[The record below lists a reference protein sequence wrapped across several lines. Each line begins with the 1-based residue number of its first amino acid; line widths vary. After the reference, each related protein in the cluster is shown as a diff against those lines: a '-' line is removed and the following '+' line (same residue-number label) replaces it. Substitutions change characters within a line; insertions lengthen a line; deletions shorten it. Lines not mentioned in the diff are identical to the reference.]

1 MDLNNINISDL
12 KEKLLQVA
20 DKKTLIKFGIGFG
33 SIILFLIIYYAV
45 LNPIV
50 KTKKVM
56 LDDMTLKQTE
66 ISTFNDEIIVFT
78 KRIKKLE
85 PKYKKNSTLF
95 HSKAEVEGLYLSL
108 SKYAGVNGLVISK
121 IGKQKPKPV
130 LKEGVSED
138 TPDKLNKN
146 NVSYY
151 KIPVNYEIRGNF
163 LGYIKF
169 KRELAR
175 SNKMNFFKIII
186 LLSLFFATIQSSFAD
201 SHDKKNIVDQAKDLA
216 NKAKEIQAKNE
227 QNIKDATEEEEVP
240 LNDPF
245 AGNAATSSGDLI
257 AFDNDSE
264 DQKKLTLNNFKLVGI
279 ISGKFESYVSLADS
293 SGKVITI
300 QLNEELEEGLRFVDL
315 RLTEAIF
322 EKEGGKYMVIDFKNK
337 VREVDE
343 Y

>member
-1 MDLNNINISDL
+1 
-12 KEKLLQVA
+12 
-20 DKKTLIKFGIGFG
+20 
-33 SIILFLIIYYAV
+33 
-45 LNPIV
+45 
-50 KTKKVM
+50 
-56 LDDMTLKQTE
+56 
-66 ISTFNDEIIVFT
+66 
-78 KRIKKLE
+78 
-85 PKYKKNSTLF
+85 
-95 HSKAEVEGLYLSL
+95 
-108 SKYAGVNGLVISK
+108 
-121 IGKQKPKPV
+121 
-130 LKEGVSED
+130 
-138 TPDKLNKN
+138 
-146 NVSYY
+146 
-151 KIPVNYEIRGNF
+151 
-163 LGYIKF
+163 
-169 KRELAR
+169 
-175 SNKMNFFKIII
+175 MNFFKIII
-186 LLSLFFATIQSSFAD
+186 LLSLFFATMQSSFAD

-227 QNIKDATEEEEVP
+227 QNIKDATEEEVP

-293 SGKVITI
+293 SGKVTTI

>member
-1 MDLNNINISDL
+1 
-12 KEKLLQVA
+12 
-20 DKKTLIKFGIGFG
+20 
-33 SIILFLIIYYAV
+33 
-45 LNPIV
+45 
-50 KTKKVM
+50 
-56 LDDMTLKQTE
+56 
-66 ISTFNDEIIVFT
+66 
-78 KRIKKLE
+78 
-85 PKYKKNSTLF
+85 
-95 HSKAEVEGLYLSL
+95 
-108 SKYAGVNGLVISK
+108 
-121 IGKQKPKPV
+121 
-130 LKEGVSED
+130 
-138 TPDKLNKN
+138 
-146 NVSYY
+146 
-151 KIPVNYEIRGNF
+151 
-163 LGYIKF
+163 
-169 KRELAR
+169 
-175 SNKMNFFKIII
+175 MNFFKIII
-186 LLSLFFATIQSSFAD
+186 LLSLFFATMQSSFAD

-216 NKAKEIQAKNE
+216 NKAKEIQTKNE
-227 QNIKDATEEEEVP
+227 QNIKDATEEEVP

>member
-1 MDLNNINISDL
+1 
-12 KEKLLQVA
+12 
-20 DKKTLIKFGIGFG
+20 
-33 SIILFLIIYYAV
+33 
-45 LNPIV
+45 
-50 KTKKVM
+50 
-56 LDDMTLKQTE
+56 
-66 ISTFNDEIIVFT
+66 
-78 KRIKKLE
+78 
-85 PKYKKNSTLF
+85 
-95 HSKAEVEGLYLSL
+95 
-108 SKYAGVNGLVISK
+108 
-121 IGKQKPKPV
+121 
-130 LKEGVSED
+130 
-138 TPDKLNKN
+138 
-146 NVSYY
+146 
-151 KIPVNYEIRGNF
+151 
-163 LGYIKF
+163 
-169 KRELAR
+169 
-175 SNKMNFFKIII
+175 MNFFKIII

-227 QNIKDATEEEEVP
+227 QNIKDATEEEVP

-322 EKEGGKYMVIDFKNK
+322 EKEGGKFMVIDFKNK
-337 VREVDE
+337 VKEVDE

>member
-1 MDLNNINISDL
+1 
-12 KEKLLQVA
+12 
-20 DKKTLIKFGIGFG
+20 
-33 SIILFLIIYYAV
+33 
-45 LNPIV
+45 
-50 KTKKVM
+50 
-56 LDDMTLKQTE
+56 
-66 ISTFNDEIIVFT
+66 
-78 KRIKKLE
+78 
-85 PKYKKNSTLF
+85 
-95 HSKAEVEGLYLSL
+95 
-108 SKYAGVNGLVISK
+108 
-121 IGKQKPKPV
+121 
-130 LKEGVSED
+130 
-138 TPDKLNKN
+138 
-146 NVSYY
+146 
-151 KIPVNYEIRGNF
+151 
-163 LGYIKF
+163 
-169 KRELAR
+169 
-175 SNKMNFFKIII
+175 MNFFKTII
-186 LLSLFFATIQSSFAD
+186 LLSLFFITMQSSFAD

-227 QNIKDATEEEEVP
+227 QNIKDATEEEVP

-257 AFDNDSE
+257 AFDNDSG

-300 QLNEELEEGLRFVDL
+300 QLNEELEEGLKFVDL

>member
-1 MDLNNINISDL
+1 
-12 KEKLLQVA
+12 
-20 DKKTLIKFGIGFG
+20 
-33 SIILFLIIYYAV
+33 
-45 LNPIV
+45 
-50 KTKKVM
+50 
-56 LDDMTLKQTE
+56 
-66 ISTFNDEIIVFT
+66 
-78 KRIKKLE
+78 
-85 PKYKKNSTLF
+85 
-95 HSKAEVEGLYLSL
+95 
-108 SKYAGVNGLVISK
+108 
-121 IGKQKPKPV
+121 
-130 LKEGVSED
+130 
-138 TPDKLNKN
+138 
-146 NVSYY
+146 
-151 KIPVNYEIRGNF
+151 
-163 LGYIKF
+163 
-169 KRELAR
+169 
-175 SNKMNFFKIII
+175 MNFFKIII

-227 QNIKDATEEEEVP
+227 QNIKDATEEEVP

-337 VREVDE
+337 VKEVDE

>member
-1 MDLNNINISDL
+1 
-12 KEKLLQVA
+12 
-20 DKKTLIKFGIGFG
+20 
-33 SIILFLIIYYAV
+33 
-45 LNPIV
+45 
-50 KTKKVM
+50 
-56 LDDMTLKQTE
+56 
-66 ISTFNDEIIVFT
+66 
-78 KRIKKLE
+78 
-85 PKYKKNSTLF
+85 
-95 HSKAEVEGLYLSL
+95 
-108 SKYAGVNGLVISK
+108 
-121 IGKQKPKPV
+121 
-130 LKEGVSED
+130 
-138 TPDKLNKN
+138 
-146 NVSYY
+146 
-151 KIPVNYEIRGNF
+151 
-163 LGYIKF
+163 
-169 KRELAR
+169 
-175 SNKMNFFKIII
+175 MNFFKIII
-186 LLSLFFATIQSSFAD
+186 LLSLFFATMQSSFAD

-322 EKEGGKYMVIDFKNK
+322 EKEDGKYMVIDFKNK
-337 VREVDE
+337 VKEVDE

>member
-1 MDLNNINISDL
+1 MD
-12 KEKLLQVA
+12 
-20 DKKTLIKFGIGFG
+20 
-33 SIILFLIIYYAV
+33 
-45 LNPIV
+45 
-50 KTKKVM
+50 
-56 LDDMTLKQTE
+56 
-66 ISTFNDEIIVFT
+66 
-78 KRIKKLE
+78 
-85 PKYKKNSTLF
+85 
-95 HSKAEVEGLYLSL
+95 
-108 SKYAGVNGLVISK
+108 
-121 IGKQKPKPV
+121 
-130 LKEGVSED
+130 
-138 TPDKLNKN
+138 
-146 NVSYY
+146 
-151 KIPVNYEIRGNF
+151 
-163 LGYIKF
+163 
-169 KRELAR
+169 
-175 SNKMNFFKIII
+175 FFKIII
-186 LLSLFFATIQSSFAD
+186 LLSLFFATMQSSFAD

-227 QNIKDATEEEEVP
+227 QNIKDATEEEIP

-337 VREVDE
+337 VKEVDE

>member
-1 MDLNNINISDL
+1 
-12 KEKLLQVA
+12 
-20 DKKTLIKFGIGFG
+20 
-33 SIILFLIIYYAV
+33 
-45 LNPIV
+45 
-50 KTKKVM
+50 
-56 LDDMTLKQTE
+56 
-66 ISTFNDEIIVFT
+66 
-78 KRIKKLE
+78 
-85 PKYKKNSTLF
+85 
-95 HSKAEVEGLYLSL
+95 
-108 SKYAGVNGLVISK
+108 
-121 IGKQKPKPV
+121 
-130 LKEGVSED
+130 
-138 TPDKLNKN
+138 
-146 NVSYY
+146 
-151 KIPVNYEIRGNF
+151 
-163 LGYIKF
+163 
-169 KRELAR
+169 
-175 SNKMNFFKIII
+175 MNFFKTII
-186 LLSLFFATIQSSFAD
+186 LLSLFFITMQSSFAD

-257 AFDNDSE
+257 AFDNDPE

-300 QLNEELEEGLRFVDL
+300 QLNEELEEGLKFVDL

>member
-1 MDLNNINISDL
+1 
-12 KEKLLQVA
+12 
-20 DKKTLIKFGIGFG
+20 
-33 SIILFLIIYYAV
+33 
-45 LNPIV
+45 
-50 KTKKVM
+50 
-56 LDDMTLKQTE
+56 
-66 ISTFNDEIIVFT
+66 
-78 KRIKKLE
+78 
-85 PKYKKNSTLF
+85 
-95 HSKAEVEGLYLSL
+95 
-108 SKYAGVNGLVISK
+108 
-121 IGKQKPKPV
+121 
-130 LKEGVSED
+130 
-138 TPDKLNKN
+138 
-146 NVSYY
+146 
-151 KIPVNYEIRGNF
+151 
-163 LGYIKF
+163 
-169 KRELAR
+169 
-175 SNKMNFFKIII
+175 MNFFKIII
-186 LLSLFFATIQSSFAD
+186 LLSLFFATMQSSFAD

-227 QNIKDATEEEEVP
+227 QNIKDATEEEVP

-300 QLNEELEEGLRFVDL
+300 QLNEELEEGLKFVDL

-322 EKEGGKYMVIDFKNK
+322 ENEGGKYMVIDFKNK

>member
-1 MDLNNINISDL
+1 
-12 KEKLLQVA
+12 
-20 DKKTLIKFGIGFG
+20 
-33 SIILFLIIYYAV
+33 
-45 LNPIV
+45 
-50 KTKKVM
+50 
-56 LDDMTLKQTE
+56 
-66 ISTFNDEIIVFT
+66 
-78 KRIKKLE
+78 
-85 PKYKKNSTLF
+85 
-95 HSKAEVEGLYLSL
+95 
-108 SKYAGVNGLVISK
+108 
-121 IGKQKPKPV
+121 
-130 LKEGVSED
+130 
-138 TPDKLNKN
+138 
-146 NVSYY
+146 
-151 KIPVNYEIRGNF
+151 
-163 LGYIKF
+163 
-169 KRELAR
+169 
-175 SNKMNFFKIII
+175 MNFFKIII
-186 LLSLFFATIQSSFAD
+186 LLSLFFATMQSSFAD

-227 QNIKDATEEEEVP
+227 QNIKDATEEEVP

-257 AFDNDSE
+257 VFDNDSE